1 MAPCVAMDEQAA
13 ATLRR
18 ARSHQDL
25 PDEQPEYSGRKALIM
40 EPSRDSA
47 NHLAQKDGGLP
58 TTLAA
63 GAAPG
68 GSGVSVFEHD
78 SRAPCI
84 SPPPPGSTR
93 YVFNRPRPCASS
105 VDWRVG
111 RFGTSHQRG
120 RCRSVRWD
128 GLCRRRRRHIDSVLV
143 AIEPAQL
150 GLAAAESRPSKCNQ
164 AGACGSGCSILP
176 AS

>member
-1 MAPCVAMDEQAA
+1 MAFRQPCRSSIASLKVYGVQHLRIADASVLARDRRKYHGTCVAMDEQAA

-25 PDEQPEYSGRKALIM
+25 PDEQPEYSGRKALVM

-93 YVFNRPRPCASS
+93 YVFQLPPTLR
-105 VDWRVG
+105 
-111 RFGTSHQRG
+111 
-120 RCRSVRWD
+120 
-128 GLCRRRRRHIDSVLV
+128 
-143 AIEPAQL
+143 IE
-150 GLAAAESRPSKCNQ
+150 R
-164 AGACGSGCSILP
+164 
-176 AS
+176 